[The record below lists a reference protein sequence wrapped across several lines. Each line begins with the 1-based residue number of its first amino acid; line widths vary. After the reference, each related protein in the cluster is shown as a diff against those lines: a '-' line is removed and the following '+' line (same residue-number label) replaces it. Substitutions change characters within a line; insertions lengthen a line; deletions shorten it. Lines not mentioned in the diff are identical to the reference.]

1 MRLFIALAGAAL
13 LPALAT
19 PALAQAADSS
29 SIVGAWELTYETPRG
44 ETTLKLTFIE
54 DGDTFSG
61 TAETRRG
68 TRPLTDVSVD
78 GNRIAFSLE
87 FRGRGDRSF
96 TMRFTGM
103 VEGDS
108 ATGTLTGPRG
118 REIPWTAKRVAG

>member
-1 MRLFIALAGAAL
+1 MRLLIALAGAAL

-29 SIVGAWELTYETPRG
+29 SVVGAWELIYETPRG
-44 ETTLKLTFIE
+44 ETALKLTFVQ

-68 TRPLTDVSVD
+68 MRSLTDISVD

-96 TMRFTGM
+96 TMRFAGT

-108 ATGTLTGPRG
+108 AKGTVTGRRG
-118 REIPWTAKRVAG
+118 REISWTAKRVAG

>member
-1 MRLFIALAGAAL
+1 MRLLIALAGAAL

-29 SIVGAWELTYETPRG
+29 SVVGAWELTYETPRG
-44 ETTLKLTFIE
+44 ETALKLTFVQ
-54 DGDTFSG
+54 DGDTLSG

-68 TRPLTDVSVD
+68 NRPLTDVSVD
-78 GNRIAFSLE
+78 GNRITFSLE

-96 TMRFTGM
+96 TMRFTGT

-118 REIPWTAKRVAG
+118 RETPWTAQRVAG